1 MVILKLLSYLF
12 LFSIAFSCKVNEK
25 TSTREKN
32 IIREIKLS
40 KEFSSPE
47 KNSPFK
53 IKEAFIFG
61 DILAIVVDYSGG
73 CRTHE
78 WELKGTTN
86 YKKSL
91 PPKKGLYLEHNSN
104 GDNCRSSLIDT
115 LQFDLNNVKY
125 PGKENNYSVIIQLNN
140 YEKNITYK
148 Y

>member
-12 LFSIAFSCKVNEK
+12 LFLIAFSCKVNEK

-47 KNSPFK
+47 KNSHFK
-53 IKEAFIFG
+53 IKDAFIFG

-73 CRTHE
+73 CETHE

-86 YKKSL
+86 FKKSL
-91 PPKKGLYLEHNSN
+91 PPKKGLYLEHDSN
-104 GDNCRSSLIDT
+104 GDNCRSSLKDT
-115 LQFDLNNVKY
+115 LQFNLNKIKY
-125 PGKENNYSVIIQLNN
+125 PGKESNYTVVIQLNN